1 MMWFGAPALTG
12 LCCLT
17 LAGAAAAEP
26 LTGKAAAKL
35 MYPAEGSAVEMQSQ
49 EGLSAQDTAA
59 LTLVGTGQPYYGAIA
74 ISPAEGLMVE
84 ATVASVNYHDT
95 DAAQAAAL
103 KGCEA
108 KRKGAVACQ
117 VVALIRPEGWEAR
130 DLQLSADATAALKA
144 HYAAPGALAISASTG
159 LFGLAKGD
167 AAGDAA
173 VKACEDKAKAGDC
186 TVVIAD

>member
-1 MMWFGAPALTG
+1 MMWFGAPALAG

-17 LAGAAAAEP
+17 LAGAATAEP

-108 KRKGAVACQ
+108 KRKGEAACA

-130 DLQLSADATAALKA
+130 DLQLSSDATAAVQGD
-144 HYAAPGALAISASTG
+144 YTAPGALAISGSTG
-159 LFGLAKGD
+159 MFGLAKGTD
-167 AAGDAA
+167 AGAAA
-173 VKACEDKAKAGDC
+173 VAACEEKAKAGDC
-186 TVVIAD
+186 VVAVAD